1 MNFISQYSYEAL
13 CKMFADLH
21 GPTQLHVALNVLN
34 CNSCPTIALNITL
47 QQLQKN
53 NQMQQS
59 CKLQIASVH
68 LLGQSNTCLGKLC
81 SLLRTILS
89 LL

>member
-47 QQLQKN
+47 QQLQ
-53 NQMQQS
+53 QS

-81 SLLRTILS
+81 SLLRTILP